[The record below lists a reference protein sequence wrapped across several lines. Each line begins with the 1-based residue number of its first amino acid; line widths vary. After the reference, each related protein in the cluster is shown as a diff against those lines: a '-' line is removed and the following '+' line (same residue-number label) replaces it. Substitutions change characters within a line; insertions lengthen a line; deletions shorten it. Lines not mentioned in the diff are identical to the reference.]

1 MRGPRFLTVILA
13 AVTLAACMRQEPA
26 YSVHDPQSGN
36 TIAALPQ
43 HGLGGK
49 EAFAS
54 SPPTLQQPSVL
65 QYRAP
70 EASHARA
77 NAMVADVHSNGDE
90 ASAALAYGAVPAEHR
105 APAAPYTLDAGDKL
119 RVVVFG
125 QQGIS
130 NSYTVD
136 AGGNV
141 TLPLVGTIAARGR
154 TTQALARTITEK
166 LKRGYVREPNVSVE
180 V

>member
-1 MRGPRFLTVILA
+1 MRGSRFLIVVLA
-13 AVTLAACMRQEPA
+13 AVMLAACMRQDPG
-26 YSVHDPQSGN
+26 YSVRDPQSGK

-43 HGLGGK
+43 RGFLGAGHQVLAWA
-49 EAFAS
+49 EPS
-54 SPPTLQQPSVL
+54 LQPPSVM
-65 QYRAP
+65 QYRP
-70 EASHARA
+70 ERRTPVKVAEPPPRASHAYA
-77 NAMVADVHSNGDE
+77 S
-90 ASAALAYGAVPAEHR
+90 ASAAPSGAMPAR
-105 APAAPYTLDAGDKL
+105 ADASAPYTLDAGDKL

-125 QQGIS
+125 QQGVS